1 MIALIYQVRYQ
12 KNFKNRVNRKVKIFV
27 EGPED
32 IKNDTIMVKL
42 KESIAN
48 YGEKM
53 SVDKVKIH
61 EARLIM
67 EEEVPEDVICG

>member
-27 EGPED
+27 EDPED
-32 IKNDTIMVKL
+32 IKSDTIMIKL

-48 YGEKM
+48 YGEKI
-53 SVDKVKIH
+53 SVDRVKIH
-61 EARLIM
+61 EAKLIM
-67 EEEVPEDVICG
+67 EEEV